1 MDSAPLSD
9 TPSARRILVRLG
21 YLGALLG
28 LVVLVGVFAGR
39 GTTLPGRGTTLPG
52 LGTTLPVFGTTPPVA
67 GQDPPVYVT
76 FLDVGQGDAVLIT
89 SPEGK
94 RALVDAGPGVD
105 LGPALARWG
114 VDSLD
119 LVVASHP
126 HADHIGG
133 MTQVLGSRPVR
144 FYMDNGQPHTTRTYE
159 VVMKML
165 LDRPEIT
172 YLEAVP
178 RTLQLGSVT
187 LRVLPMP
194 RDPGSNLN
202 NRSVGII
209 VEYGSFSAFL
219 SGDSEQLELQHFV
232 SAGVVPDVTLL
243 KAPHHGS
250 NNGMTDA
257 FLSVAAPEVVVI
269 SVGAENDYGHPMPM
283 ALRAY
288 ARISDQVLRT
298 DRDGEVVVAGY
309 ADGRYQLFTG
319 DAARALRWARAG
331 VGGSGSVETT
341 NSTTNST
348 DPAVGAG
355 RPKGE
360 GRK

>member
-21 YLGALLG
+21 YLGALLT
-28 LVVLVGVFAGR
+28 LVVLVGVFAGL
-39 GTTLPGRGTTLPG
+39 GTTLPEVGTTLPG
-52 LGTTLPVFGTTPPVA
+52 LGTTLPEVA
-67 GQDPPVYVT
+67 QDPPLYVT

-94 RALVDAGPGVD
+94 RALIDAGPGAD

-119 LVVASHP
+119 LVIASHP

-165 LDRPEIT
+165 QDRPEIT

-194 RDPGSNLN
+194 PDPGSNLN

-219 SGDSEQLELQHFV
+219 SGDSERLELQHFV
-232 SAGVVPDVTLL
+232 SAQVVPDVTLL

-250 NNGMTDA
+250 NNGMTES
-257 FLSVAAPEVVVI
+257 FLNVAAPEVVVI
-269 SVGAENDYGHPMPM
+269 SVGSENDYGHPMPI
-283 ALRAY
+283 ALGAY
-288 ARISDQVLRT
+288 ARFSDQVLRT

-309 ADGRYQLFTG
+309 ADGRYELFTG
-319 DAARALRWARAG
+319 DAAHALRWARAG
-331 VGGSGSVETT
+331 VGADGSVEPT

-348 DPAVGAG
+348 DPAVGAD
-355 RPKGE
+355 RRKDE